1 MCKMDLANSKRCGEC
16 VKRGFSNCDGGD
28 VANALNRCFTE
39 QKKVEREEEE
49 AEEALEVLQTQ
60 LAAALGRLSRLRRH
74 KRFLKER
81 GADLIRRGMQSVD
94 EWEAEERALEAQ
106 ESRVMEDLSL
116 WGAQNESDW
125 PSLGTGF
132 VDLGI
137 PPNVGSSGAS

>member
-1 MCKMDLANSKRCGEC
+1 MDLANSKRCGEC

-28 VANALNRCFTE
+28 VANALNRCFNE

-60 LAAALGRLSRLRRH
+60 LAAALGRLSRLR
-74 KRFLKER
+74 KQKKFVKER
-81 GADLIRRGMQSVD
+81 GSDLIRRGMQSVD

-125 PSLGTGF
+125 SSLGMGF

-137 PPNVGSSGAS
+137 PPDVGSSEVS